1 MDTPLFPPSPPPSP
15 CSLPPEHTPI
25 ANIPAHPNFCAH
37 EADFKALNVIVGDI
51 RTTLAKMETLLT
63 TAAVLQERILGLLD
77 AHKGIS
83 KRLADV
89 EDRQGE
95 LEVKQA
101 KMEWLDRV
109 VWAIVAAA
117 LAGLFALSGAAG
129 GGAG

>member
-1 MDTPLFPPSPPPSP
+1 METDFSSPPCASP
-15 CSLPPEHTPI
+15 HEQAHPH
-25 ANIPAHPNFCAH
+25 NIPAHPSFCAH
-37 EADFKALNVIVGDI
+37 EGDFKALNVIIGDI
-51 RTTLAKMETLLT
+51 RTTLTKMETLLT
-63 TAAVLQERILGLLD
+63 TTAVLQERILGLLD

-83 KRLADV
+83 KRLAEV

-101 KMEWLDRV
+101 KMEWMDKV

-117 LAGLFALSGAAG
+117 LAGLFALSGVAG

>member
-1 MDTPLFPPSPPPSP
+1 MDTPIFPSSPPPSP
-15 CSLPPEHTPI
+15 CSLPPEHTPLT
-25 ANIPAHPNFCAH
+25 NIPAHPNFCAH

-51 RTTLAKMETLLT
+51 RTTLAKMESLLT

-89 EDRQGE
+89 EDRQSE

-109 VWAIVAAA
+109 VWAVVAAA
-117 LAGLFALSGAAG
+117 LAGLFAMH
-129 GGAG
+129 GAGVGG

>member
-1 MDTPLFPPSPPPSP
+1 MESPFSSSPPPSP
-15 CSLPPEHTPI
+15 CALPPEHTPL

-51 RTTLAKMETLLT
+51 RTTLDKMETLLT

-77 AHKGIS
+77 AHKSIS
-83 KRLADV
+83 RRLGEV
-89 EDRQGE
+89 EEKQGE

-117 LAGLFALSGAAG
+117 LAGLFALR
-129 GGAG
+129 GGAGVG

>member
-25 ANIPAHPNFCAH
+25 TNIPAHPNFCAH

-51 RTTLAKMETLLT
+51 RATLGKMESLLT
-63 TAAVLQERILGLLD
+63 TTAVLQERILGLLD
-77 AHKGIS
+77 AHRSIS
-83 KRLADV
+83 KRLGEL
-89 EDRQGE
+89 EDQQGE

-109 VWAIVAAA
+109 VWAVVAAA
-117 LAGLFALSGAAG
+117 LAGLFAMH
-129 GGAG
+129 GAGMGG

>member
-1 MDTPLFPPSPPPSP
+1 MNTAFPSASPPSP
-15 CSLPPEHTPI
+15 CAIPQEITPI

-51 RTTLAKMETLLT
+51 RATLDKMESLLT

-77 AHKGIS
+77 SHKS
-83 KRLADV
+83 LSSRLEEV
-89 EDRQGE
+89 EEKQGE

-109 VWAIVAAA
+109 VWAIMAAA
-117 LAGLFALSGAAG
+117 LAGLFAMG

>member
-1 MDTPLFPPSPPPSP
+1 MSNSMDTPNNTSPSPPPTRV
-15 CSLPPEHTPI
+15 LPTAPPPV
-25 ANIPAHPNFCAH
+25 NIPAHPNFCAH
-37 EADFKALNVIVGDI
+37 EADFMALNVIVGDI
-51 RTTLAKMETLLT
+51 RVTLGKMESLLT

-83 KRLADV
+83 KRLGEM

-109 VWAIVAAA
+109 VWVIVAAA

-129 GGAG
+129 